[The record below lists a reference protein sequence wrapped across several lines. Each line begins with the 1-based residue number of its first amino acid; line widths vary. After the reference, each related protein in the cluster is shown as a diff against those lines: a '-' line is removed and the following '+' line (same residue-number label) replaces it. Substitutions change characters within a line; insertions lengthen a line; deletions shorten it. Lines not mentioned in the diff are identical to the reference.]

1 MTKYRTVRV
10 TSNLQVCLRELRA
23 ALKTMPAGEPKTRG
37 RRALAYLERTF
48 AGQRQ
53 PREGGPCSPE
63 RLLIW

>member
-1 MTKYRTVRV
+1 MTKSRTVRV
-10 TSNLQVCLRELRA
+10 TTNLQLCLRELRV
-23 ALKTMPAGEPKTRG
+23 ALKALPAGEPKTRG

-63 RLLIW
+63 RALFW